1 MEIRERDRGHIYN
14 WRDANL
20 HVKTNIQK
28 KSIIIPFESSLSW
41 CPTECCCFFF
51 LFFCN
56 SSDVFLCENGLQFM
70 YLVCNCGA
78 FVVCHPYFVIYFIFG
93 FFRFGLCECII
104 IFVFCLFPSLLKSKC
119 LKQYNACIYTS
130 TPITC
135 ISSHPQHDCRCLC
148 NFNMHNNSCFAYNR
162 LHHVTSI
169 YRVDS
174 ISFQSFQRKRENKE
188 KYNKHEHV
196 LHSLTI

>member
-1 MEIRERDRGHIYN
+1 MPDRM
-14 WRDANL
+14 L
-20 HVKTNIQK
+20 
-28 KSIIIPFESSLSW
+28 L
-41 CPTECCCFFF
+41 FFF
-51 LFFCN
+51 AFLQFYI

-78 FVVCHPYFVIYFIFG
+78 FVVCHPYFVIYFILG

-104 IFVFCLFPSLLKSKC
+104 IFGFCLFPSSSKSKC
-119 LKQYNACIYTS
+119 LTQYCACTYTS
-130 TPITC
+130 TSITC
-135 ISSHPQHDCRCLC
+135 ISSHSVFSQHDCRCLC

-174 ISFQSFQRKRENKE
+174 ISFQLFWRKWKNKE

-196 LHSLTI
+196 LHSLNKDNKMQFKTKT